1 MGKVD
6 LNESNQTVFLPTD
19 QMAIDLGSIG
29 KGYAID
35 AAIEILRECG
45 VEKAFL
51 QGGTSSMYAIGD
63 GRIIDE
69 VNGWKVSISRPNIQD
84 PGAEEQVISLT
95 ELKDC
100 SLSVS
105 GPSGKFFV
113 HEGRI
118 FGHVIDPRTGWPG
131 DRALVGA
138 VRCESAAESD
148 ALSTA
153 VLLGSER
160 DLQNLQK
167 NEQLHFDYLQIG
179 MSGRILSSGFQIL
192 APGEGLGRVS

>member
-1 MGKVD
+1 
-6 LNESNQTVFLPTD
+6 
-19 QMAIDLGSIG
+19 
-29 KGYAID
+29 
-35 AAIEILRECG
+35 
-45 VEKAFL
+45 
-51 QGGTSSMYAIGD
+51 MYAIGD
-63 GRIIDE
+63 GRINDE
-69 VNGWKVSISRPNIQD
+69 LNGWKVSIGRPNIQD
-84 PGAEEQVISLT
+84 PGAEERVVSVA

-100 SLSVS
+100 SLSVC

-131 DRALVGA
+131 DQALVGA
-138 VRCESAAESD
+138 VHCASAAESD

-160 DLQNLQK
+160 DLQNIHN
-167 NEQLHFDYLQIG
+167 NELLKFDFLQIG